1 MLITNTHRGLKPR
14 IENLDKIKILID
26 HIIEGGTLKAAILAG
41 GFGKRLR
48 PLTDDKPKPLIEIAG
63 KPIIVWQ
70 IEWLRRH
77 GIRDLVV
84 LVGYKRNM
92 IIDELGSGGKYGVK
106 ISYIVE
112 EEPLGTGGAL
122 KNAEHVL
129 GKEDHFILINGDI
142 VTNLNPL
149 DLVDVLEKRLGAVAS
164 IAVVPLRSP
173 FGVVKI
179 DEAGAI
185 ASFVEKPVIPDYMI
199 NAGVYA
205 IKPEIFSYLPEKGDI
220 ERTCFPKLAS
230 EKKLAAKVYGGD
242 VYWRSIDTIKDIEE
256 VSSDITSGRLAIQN

>member
-1 MLITNTHRGLKPR
+1 M
-14 IENLDKIKILID
+14 
-26 HIIEGGTLKAAILAG
+26 KAAILAG

-63 KPIIVWQ
+63 RPIIAWQ
-70 IEWLRRH
+70 IEWLKKH
-77 GIRDLVV
+77 GIRDLVI

-92 IIDELGSGGKYGVK
+92 IIDELGSGSKYGVK
-106 ISYIVE
+106 ISYVVE

-122 KNAEHVL
+122 KNAEHIL
-129 GKEDHFILINGDI
+129 EKENHFLLINGDI
-142 VTNLNPL
+142 ITNLNPI
-149 DLVDVLEKRLGAVAS
+149 DLAEALGENPKAVAS

-173 FGVVKI
+173 FGVVKV
-179 DEAGAI
+179 DEDGTI

-230 EKKLAAKVYGGD
+230 ERRLVARVYGGEA
-242 VYWRSIDTIKDIEE
+242 YWRSIDTVKDIEE
-256 VSSDITSGRLAIQN
+256 VSNDIASGRLSI